1 MIDFHLKEM
10 QAIASQKFDLNNIS
24 PEFIRD
30 FVYNSLSFE
39 KDDISPED
47 VEAALRGEVL
57 EEKKFRLIKNHID
70 AFWFIVDMVKNNSE
84 FDENKLKDLHEVLME
99 GLDIGGLY
107 RKVDISIKGSNHTPP
122 SHLKV
127 YDRMKKYFLTLR
139 EEGMGLLEKIA
150 FSHVQLAKI
159 HPFLDGNGRCARLVL
174 NFQLMK
180 NGFAP
185 VIIPYD
191 ERARYFETLE
201 AFKVNKDI
209 DPFIEYLLEKEKEAL
224 NI

>member
-99 GLDIGGLY
+99 GLDTGGLY

-127 YDRMKKYFLTLR
+127 YDRMK
-139 EEGMGLLEKIA
+139 
-150 FSHVQLAKI
+150 
-159 HPFLDGNGRCARLVL
+159 
-174 NFQLMK
+174 
-180 NGFAP
+180 
-185 VIIPYD
+185 
-191 ERARYFETLE
+191 
-201 AFKVNKDI
+201 
-209 DPFIEYLLEKEKEAL
+209 
-224 NI
+224 NIS